1 MDLKPT
7 SSEKITDQSSN
18 QSSLSEKI
26 NFLEY
31 PPKKL
36 AENIKNKEK
45 SNDIDYAAFMRKYSM
60 EPQLFIKD
68 FVPVIKPIEIH
79 LVPSKFRLNEIEFK
93 HARKNKNKKNSIS
106 CPCSED
112 EIDVNEELKFSDSSD
127 EEDISDISNLS
138 NHINKVEN
146 GLKEVRKNFFKIK
159 SGAIHKVMTK
169 KNYINKKKSNHF
181 DCFNNSGIEEEIS
194 EKDKDDEKDKDKDD
208 DSISSNLDLYDENN
222 FTNYCMKPY
231 ENNEHNLKNIKSNS
245 LGENKIDNL
254 KNIINDDKNNNV
266 KDNLGDINKQK
277 RNRIHSFSILETLKN
292 KLKMDK

>member
-127 EEDISDISNLS
+127 EEDISNISNLS

-146 GLKEVRKNFFKIK
+146 SLKEVRKNFFKIK

-194 EKDKDDEKDKDKDD
+194 EKDKDD